1 MSINNEIFI
10 SLKIKFKY
18 VLSIEVCR
26 IGPSAGHKSLGS
38 EVSGLKYGSTLRF
51 VWLWASNLKFA
62 SVRAC
67 EDGGHNHSN
76 SPYGTIVS

>member
-1 MSINNEIFI
+1 MQGIKALA
-10 SLKIKFKY
+10 LKF
-18 VLSIEVCR
+18 
-26 IGPSAGHKSLGS
+26 LGS
-38 EVSGLKYGSTLRF
+38 SPGSTLRC

-76 SPYGTIVS
+76 SPYGTVVS